1 MTPNSSP
8 GAPGAPVAPVAS
20 AAPGSP
26 APSRRRFLASGAVAA
41 VAAAGGVPLLAA
53 CGGSGAGSGSKEG
66 TTTGRALRKILPSY
80 VPSNLVQPDV
90 AGVNGS
96 SPGFTRL
103 PDPLVRSVPSVPGK
117 GSRFRVMTP
126 LWGTVPKKDNAYY
139 TAVNKAV
146 GATLSFDPQD
156 GNTYQ
161 DKIGAVLAGSDI
173 PDAMTIPGW
182 NMQGQIRNAITA
194 KFADLSPYLA
204 GDAIK
209 KYPNLANI
217 PTGAWQYSVFG
228 GKVRGLPMPSPVLGN
243 AIFYRKDLTGSG
255 ALPADADE
263 LLAFGKEYTAARSK
277 VWAFDDLWTCIQKIF
292 GLLPDAPHYWRLEGG
307 KLVHK
312 IETPEYR
319 EALAFARKLHDGGY
333 VHPDAEANKD
343 ADAKIRFTGG
353 HTVMYNDGTGGWKGM
368 VTEQATANPKFDM
381 RALDFFGHDG
391 GAPVLWQ
398 DDPAS
403 IFTFLS
409 KKLPKARIE
418 ELLAIADYAAA
429 PYGTQEFMLTNYG
442 VAGTHHT
449 VEDGVPTFTEQ
460 GIQEAQPSTFLFLAS
475 PPHTVAFPDE
485 PGLVKEYAGWM
496 ARQAP
501 HVKKPMFFGMQIVE
515 PQRYASLYTP
525 FDDLQ
530 KDIRRGRKKVGD
542 LEAAVTTWKQ
552 SGGDKLRGWYQDILD
567 KDGSGN

>member
-8 GAPGAPVAPVAS
+8 S
-20 AAPGSP
+20 ST
-26 APSRRRFLASGAVAA
+26 APSRRRFLATGAVAA
-41 VAAAGGVPLLAA
+41 VAVAGGVPLLAA

-66 TTTGRALRKILPSY
+66 ATTGKALKKV
-80 VPSNLVQPDV
+80 VPAYAPLNLVEPDV
-90 AGVNGS
+90 ASVNGS
-96 SPGFTRL
+96 SPGFTKL
-103 PDPLVRSVPSVPGK
+103 PDPLVTSVKSVPGK
-117 GSRFRVMTP
+117 GSQFRVMTP
-126 LWGTVPKKDNAYY
+126 LWGTVPKKDNPYY

-146 GATLSFDPQD
+146 GATLNFDPQD

-161 DKIGAVLAGSDI
+161 DKIGAVLAGSDV
-173 PDAMTIPGW
+173 PDVMTIPGW

-204 GDAIK
+204 GEAVK

-228 GKVRGLPMPSPVLGN
+228 GKLRGLPMPTPVIGN

-255 ALPADADE
+255 AVPASADD
-263 LLAFGKEYTAARSK
+263 LLAFGKEYTSPRKK
-277 VWAFDDLWTCIQKIF
+277 VWAFDDLWTCVQKIY
-292 GLLPDAPHYWRLEGG
+292 GLLPDAPHYWQLENG

-312 IETPEYR
+312 IETKEYR

-343 ADAKIRFTGG
+343 ADAKIRFTSG
-353 HTVMYNDGTGGWKGM
+353 HVVMYNDGTGGWKGM

-381 RALDFFGHDG
+381 QALDFFNQDG
-391 GAPVLWQ
+391 GRPVLWQ
-398 DDPAS
+398 DDPAG

-409 KKLPKARIE
+409 KKLSKARIE
-418 ELLAIADYAAA
+418 EFLAIADYAAA
-429 PYGTQEFMLTNYG
+429 PFGTKEFMLTNYG
-442 VAGTHHT
+442 VEGTHYT
-449 VEDGVPTFTEQ
+449 LKNGAPTYTPQGVEES
-460 GIQEAQPSTFLFLAS
+460 QPSTFLFLAS
-475 PPHTVAFPDE
+475 PPTSIAYPDQ
-485 PGLVKEYAGWM
+485 PRLAKDYAGWM

-501 HVKKPMFFGMQIVE
+501 NVKKPLFFGMQIVE

-530 KDIRRGRKKVGD
+530 KDIRRGRKKVSD
-542 LEAAVTTWKQ
+542 IDDAVNTWKK
-552 SGGDKLRGWYQDILD
+552 SGGEKLRAWYQDILE
-567 KDGSGN
+567 KNGSGN

>member
-8 GAPGAPVAPVAS
+8 AS
-20 AAPGSP
+20 T
-26 APSRRRFLASGAVAA
+26 APSRRTFLASSAVAA
-41 VAAAGGVPLLAA
+41 VAVAGGVPLLAA
-53 CGGSGAGSGSKEG
+53 CGGGSGSGSKEG
-66 TTTGRALRKILPSY
+66 TTTGKALKKVVPNYI
-80 VPSNLVQPDV
+80 PSNLVQPDV

-96 SPGFTRL
+96 SPGFTKL
-103 PDPLVRSVPSVPGK
+103 PDPLVTSVKSAPGK
-117 GSRFRVMTP
+117 GSAFRVMTP
-126 LWGTVPKKDNAYY
+126 LWGTVPKKNNPYY

-146 GATLSFDPQD
+146 GATLNFDPQD

-173 PDAMTIPGW
+173 PDVVTIPGW

-228 GKVRGLPMPSPVLGN
+228 GKLRGLPMPSPIIGN
-243 AIFYRKDLTGSG
+243 AIFYRKDLIGSG
-255 ALPADADE
+255 AVPASADD
-263 LLAFGKEYTAARSK
+263 LLAFGKEYTDAKKK
-277 VWAFDDLWTCIQKIF
+277 VWAFDDLWVCIGKIF
-292 GLLPDAPHYWRLEGG
+292 GLLPDAPHYWKLENG

-312 IETPEYR
+312 IETQEYR

-333 VHPDAEANKD
+333 VHPDAEAGKD
-343 ADAKIRFTGG
+343 ADSKIRFTSG
-353 HTVMYNDGTGGWKGM
+353 HVLMYNDGTGGWKGM
-368 VTEQATANPKFDM
+368 VTEQAAANPKFDM
-381 RALDFFGHDG
+381 QALDFFNQDG
-391 GAPVLWQ
+391 GKPVLWQ
-398 DDPAS
+398 DDPAG

-409 KKLPKARIE
+409 KTLPKAKIE
-418 ELLAIADYAAA
+418 EFLAIADFAAA
-429 PYGTQEFMLTNYG
+429 PYGTKEFMLTNYG
-442 VAGTHHT
+442 VQDTHYT
-449 VEDGVPTFTEQ
+449 IKDGVPTFTPQ
-460 GIQEAQPSTFLFLAS
+460 GIQEAQPSTTVFIAS

-485 PGLVKEYAGWM
+485 PQLVKDYAGWM

-501 HVKKPMFFGMQIVE
+501 NIKKPLFFGMQVVE

-530 KDIRRGRKKVGD
+530 KDIRRGRKKVSD
-542 LEAAVTTWKQ
+542 VDAAVTTWKN
-552 SGGDKLRGWYQDILD
+552 SGGDKLRAWYQDILD
-567 KDGSGN
+567 KNGSGN

>member
-8 GAPGAPVAPVAS
+8 AS
-20 AAPGSP
+20 T
-26 APSRRRFLASGAVAA
+26 APSRRSFLASGAVAA
-41 VAAAGGVPLLAA
+41 VAVAGGMPLLAA
-53 CGGSGAGSGSKEG
+53 CGGGSGSGSKEG
-66 TTTGRALRKILPSY
+66 TTTGKALKKVLPDY
-80 VPSNLVQPDV
+80 APSNLVQPDV
-90 AGVNGS
+90 ASVNGS
-96 SPGFTRL
+96 SPGFTKL
-103 PDPLVRSVPSVPGK
+103 PDPLATSVKSAPGK
-117 GSRFRVMTP
+117 GSTFRIMTP
-126 LWGTVPKKDNAYY
+126 LWGTVPKKDNPYY

-146 GATLSFDPQD
+146 GATLNFDPQD

-173 PDAMTIPGW
+173 PDVITIPGW

-204 GDAIK
+204 GDQIR

-228 GKVRGLPMPSPVLGN
+228 GKLRGLPMPSPIIGN
-243 AIFYRKDLTGSG
+243 AIFYRKDLIGSG
-255 ALPADADE
+255 AVPASADD
-263 LLAFGKEYTAARSK
+263 LLAFGKEYTDAKKK

-292 GLLPDAPHYWRLEGG
+292 GLLPDAPHYWKLENG

-312 IETPEYR
+312 IETQEYR

-333 VHPDAEANKD
+333 VHPDAEAGKD
-343 ADAKIRFTGG
+343 ADSKIRFTGG
-353 HTVMYNDGTGGWKGM
+353 RVLMYNDGTGGWKGM
-368 VTEQATANPKFDM
+368 VTEQAAANPKFDM
-381 RALDFFGHDG
+381 QALDFFNFDG
-391 GAPVLWQ
+391 GKPVLWQ
-398 DDPAS
+398 DDPAG

-409 KKLPKARIE
+409 KKMPKAQIE
-418 ELLAIADYAAA
+418 EFLAIADYAAA
-429 PYGTQEFMLTNYG
+429 PYGTKEFMLTNYG
-442 VAGTHHT
+442 VQDTHYT
-449 VEDGVPTFTEQ
+449 IKDGVPTFTPQ

-475 PPHTVAFPDE
+475 PPHTIAFPDE
-485 PGLVKEYAGWM
+485 PQLVKDYAGWM

-501 HVKKPMFFGMQIVE
+501 HMKKPLFFGMQIVE

-542 LEAAVTTWKQ
+542 IDAAVTTWKN
-552 SGGDKLRGWYQDILD
+552 SGGDQLRDWYQDILD
-567 KDGSGN
+567 KNGSGN

>member
-8 GAPGAPVAPVAS
+8 AYT
-20 AAPGSP
+20 
-26 APSRRRFLASGAVAA
+26 APSRRGFLASSAFAA
-41 VAAAGGVPLLAA
+41 VAVAGGAPLLAA
-53 CGGSGAGSGSKEG
+53 CGGGSGSGSKDG
-66 TTTGRALRKILPSY
+66 TTTGKALKKVLPNY
-80 VPSNLVQPDV
+80 IPSNLVEPDV
-90 AGVNGS
+90 ASVNGS
-96 SPGFTRL
+96 SPGFTKL
-103 PDPLVRSVPSVPGK
+103 PEPLVSSVKSAPGK
-117 GSRFRVMTP
+117 GSEFRIMTP
-126 LWGTVPKKDNAYY
+126 LWGTVPKKNNPYY

-146 GATLSFDPQD
+146 GATLNFDPQD

-161 DKIGAVLAGSDI
+161 DKIGAVLAGSDL

-182 NMQGQIRNAITA
+182 NMQGQIRNAISA

-204 GDAIK
+204 GEAIK

-228 GKVRGLPMPSPVLGN
+228 GKLRGLPMPSPILGN

-255 ALPADADE
+255 AVPGSADD
-263 LLAFGKEYTAARSK
+263 LLAFGKEYTDAKKK

-292 GLLPDAPHYWRLEGG
+292 GLLPDAPHYWQLENG

-312 IETPEYR
+312 IETKEYR

-343 ADAKIRFTGG
+343 ADSKIRFTSG
-353 HTVMYNDGTGGWKGM
+353 HVMMYNDGTGGWKGM
-368 VTEQATANPKFDM
+368 VTEQATANPEFDM
-381 RALDFFGHDG
+381 QALDFFNHDG
-391 GAPVLWQ
+391 GRPVLWQ
-398 DDPAS
+398 DDPGS

-409 KKLPKARIE
+409 KKLSKAQIE
-418 ELLAIADYAAA
+418 ELLGIADFAAA
-429 PYGTQEFMLTNYG
+429 PYGTKEFMLTNYG
-442 VAGTHHT
+442 VEGTHYT
-449 VEDGVPTFTEQ
+449 IKNGVPTFTPQ

-485 PGLVKEYAGWM
+485 PQLVKDYAGWM

-501 HVKKPMFFGMQIVE
+501 YVKKPLFFGMQIVE

-530 KDIRRGRKKVGD
+530 KDIRRGRKKVSD
-542 LEAAVTTWKQ
+542 IDAAVTTWKN
-552 SGGDKLRGWYQDILD
+552 SGGDKLRAWYQDILD
-567 KDGSGN
+567 KNGSGN